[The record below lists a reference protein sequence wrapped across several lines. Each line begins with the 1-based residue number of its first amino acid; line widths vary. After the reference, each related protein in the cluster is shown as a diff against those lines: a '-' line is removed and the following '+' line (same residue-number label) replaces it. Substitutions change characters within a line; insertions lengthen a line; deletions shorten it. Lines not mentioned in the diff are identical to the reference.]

1 MERVLL
7 AGRHVPG
14 GALGRDRGARPLRRA
29 IQREL
34 ENTLAKRLLAGEF
47 APGDTIKV
55 DVTPQGTL
63 SFNGSAEP
71 SPALTAAAPGGSSD
85 TVH

>member
-1 MERVLL
+1 VY
-7 AGRHVPG
+7 
-14 GALGRDRGARPLRRA
+14 GARPLRRA

-34 ENTLAKRLLAGEF
+34 ENPLAKRLLAAEF
-47 APGDTIKV
+47 VPGDSIVV
-55 DVTPQGTL
+55 DATPQGTL

-71 SPALTAAAPGGSSD
+71 AGRARASSAPGSSPS